1 MIQFSLSSSLN
12 GSFQVPQVDGELII
26 RAAEETLT
34 YASSVEEAD
43 LTLLLT
49 DDAQMRE
56 LNKVYRHVDD
66 TTDVL
71 AFPSGDMEPDSGR
84 IYLGDVLISLPRAIA
99 QALDG
104 GHELK
109 AELQLLVVH
118 GVLHLLGY
126 DHAEDEER
134 AAMWKVQAEVLSAIG
149 CSISAPSY

>member
-1 MIQFSLSSSLN
+1 MIQFSLASSLDE
-12 GSFQVPQVDGELII
+12 SLQASQVDGDLLI

-34 YASSVEEAD
+34 CASSVEEAD

-49 DDAQMRE
+49 DDIQMRE
-56 LNKVYRHVDD
+56 LNKVYRQVDA

-71 AFPSGDMEPDSGR
+71 AFSSGDMEPDSGR
-84 IYLGDVLISLPRAIA
+84 IYLGDVLISLPRASS

-104 GHELK
+104 GHKLES
-109 AELQLLVVH
+109 ELQLLVVH

-126 DHAEDEER
+126 DHAEVEER
-134 AAMWKVQAEVLSAIG
+134 AVMWKVQAEVLSAIG